1 MIEQTLRALLPRP
14 LLRRMALSYN
24 SVKIRTLDKLLYA
37 SQPFTKEDY
46 IVYREHFA
54 LPEMPAIIAGIT
66 DPAIREGLS
75 QYTSLKDVE
84 YLLHYTKG
92 CYIEPA
98 NGWAFSLEAKLIYP
112 SLGTSHVEY
121 LKKPSLLK
129 FYFKRKHC
137 ITLDKAISLRDI
149 SERAYYHFYNDTMGK
164 LPYLMENGVDV
175 TNIPIIVAERLFNKP
190 FFKEF
195 LAESRL
201 FRELNWIVQREQ
213 YVYCKEAFFCK
224 PVLLYQNSYNYLS
237 EELMPAE
244 PPTQEH
250 KVFLTRDK
258 RRLRYI
264 ENMVEIEPVLIRHG
278 FKIIDADQLS
288 LREQVTLFRNARYII
303 GIHGGGL
310 TNIIYR
316 RGYPLQV
323 TEIFPP
329 GWLVPYHYAVL
340 AARYGCQYD
349 ALQGEAGSNKYS
361 GGFKVNPAMLDQQI
375 KKI

>member
-1 MIEQTLRALLPRP
+1 MIEQTLRALLPLP

-37 SQPFTKEDY
+37 THPFTQEDY
-46 IVYREHFA
+46 ALYQEHLA
-54 LPEMPAIIAGIT
+54 LPEMPAIIAGIH
-66 DPAIREGLS
+66 DPAIRKGLS
-75 QYTSLKDVE
+75 EYTGLRDVE
-84 YLLHYTKG
+84 YILHYTKG
-92 CYIEPA
+92 CYIEPG
-98 NGWAFSLEAKLIYP
+98 NGWAFSRDAKLMYP

-121 LKKPSLLK
+121 LKKPSLFK
-129 FYFKRKHC
+129 FYFKRKNC

-164 LPYLMENGVDV
+164 LPFLMENGIDV

-190 FFKEF
+190 FFKQF
-195 LAESRL
+195 LEESRF
-201 FRELNWIVQREQ
+201 FRELNWVIQRQQ
-213 YVYCKEAFFCK
+213 YVFCREAFFCK
-224 PVLLYQNSYNYLS
+224 PVLLSQHSYNYLAGK
-237 EELMPAE
+237 LIPAE
-244 PPTQEH
+244 PPTQQL

-264 ENMVEIEPVLIRHG
+264 ENMPEIEPVLIRHG
-278 FKIIDADQLS
+278 FKIVDADLLS
-288 LREQVTLFRNARYII
+288 LREQVTLFHNARYII

-316 RGYPLQV
+316 KGYPLHV

-340 AARYGCQYD
+340 AARYGYQYEGM
-349 ALQGEAGSNKYS
+349 QGEAGNNKYS
-361 GGFKVNPAMLDQQI
+361 GGFRVNPNRLEQII
-375 KKI
+375 KKL